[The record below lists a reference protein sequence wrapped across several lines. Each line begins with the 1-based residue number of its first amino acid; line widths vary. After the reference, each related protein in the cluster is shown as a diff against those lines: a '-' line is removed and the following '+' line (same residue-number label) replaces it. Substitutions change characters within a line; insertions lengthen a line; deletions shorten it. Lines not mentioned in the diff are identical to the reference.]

1 MELQLLTFHI
11 HTVSFIKIYKLP
23 APISNHLCALQMSSL
38 YGMLCDFIST
48 LNHTNQKNDNS
59 QNKNNKRR
67 SRIAIVTGS
76 SEGIGKAI
84 VVAFARSGEYSGVVV
99 NSRKIEEAQL
109 VADELKKLG
118 CDSIAI
124 RADVSKENDCVRL
137 VEDTITH
144 YGRIDVLVNNAG
156 IQKDVPFEQTTV
168 EEWYKIISVDLTG
181 PFVCSREAIKH
192 MEKQKEPNGGC
203 IINISSV
210 HQTIP
215 KPHYVPYA
223 TSKAGIEMMTKT
235 MALELAKKN
244 IRANLVAPGAIETN
258 MNRELK
264 ENKEMLDK
272 VLDQI
277 PVRRI
282 GNPEEVANV
291 VEFLASDKAS
301 YVTGTTFYVD
311 GGMTLY
317 PSFGM

>member
-1 MELQLLTFHI
+1 
-11 HTVSFIKIYKLP
+11 
-23 APISNHLCALQMSSL
+23 
-38 YGMLCDFIST
+38 MLCDFINT
-48 LNHTNQKNDNS
+48 LNHTNQKNDDD
-59 QNKNNKRR
+59 QDKNHKGRGK
-67 SRIAIVTGS
+67 IAIVTGS

-99 NSRKIEEAQL
+99 NSRKIEEAQN

-124 RADVSKENDCVRL
+124 HADVSKENDCIRL
-137 VEDTITH
+137 IEDTIRN

-156 IQKDVPFEQTTV
+156 IQKDVPFEQTSI
-168 EEWYKIISVDLTG
+168 EEWYKIIGVDLTG

-215 KPHYVPYA
+215 KPHYIPYA

-258 MNRELK
+258 MNLELK
-264 ENKEMLDK
+264 ENRELLDK
-272 VLDQI
+272 VLNQI
-277 PVRRI
+277 PIKRI

-317 PSFGM
+317 PSFGMSQ

>member
-1 MELQLLTFHI
+1 MNI
-11 HTVSFIKIYKLP
+11 
-23 APISNHLCALQMSSL
+23 M
-38 YGMLCDFIST
+38 
-48 LNHTNQKNDNS
+48 QKND
-59 QNKNNKRR
+59 QNKNAGRTSK
-67 SRIAIVTGS
+67 IAIVTGS

-84 VVAFARSGEYSGVVV
+84 AVAFAKSGQYSGIVV
-99 NSRKIEEAQL
+99 NSRKLEAAQQ
-109 VADELKKLG
+109 VADEIKKLG

-124 RADVSKENDCVRL
+124 QADVSKENDCINL
-137 VEDTITH
+137 IEDTIKH

-156 IQKDVPFEQTTV
+156 IQKDVPFEETTV
-168 EEWYKIISVDLTG
+168 EEWYKIIGVDLTG
-181 PFVCSREAIKH
+181 PFVCSREATKH
-192 MEKQKEPNGGC
+192 MEKQQEPRGGC

-235 MALELAKKN
+235 MALELAKDN

-258 MNRELK
+258 MNRELE
-264 ENKEMLDK
+264 ENKELLQK
-272 VLDQI
+272 VLNQI
-277 PVRRI
+277 PIKRI

-317 PSFGM
+317 PSFGI

>member
-1 MELQLLTFHI
+1 M
-11 HTVSFIKIYKLP
+11 
-23 APISNHLCALQMSSL
+23 NSL
-38 YGMLCDFIST
+38 HDG
-48 LNHTNQKNDNS
+48 
-59 QNKNNKRR
+59 QNENEKRDR
-67 SRIAIVTGS
+67 VAIVTGS

-84 VVAFARSGEYSGVVV
+84 AIAFAKSGEYSGVVI
-99 NSRKIEEAQL
+99 NSRKEEEAQR
-109 VADELKKLG
+109 VSEELKTVG
-118 CDSIAI
+118 CNSIAI
-124 RADVSKENDCVRL
+124 QADISKENDCIKL
-137 VEDTITH
+137 IDGTIKH

-156 IQKDVPFEQTTV
+156 IQKDVPFEQTSI
-168 EEWYKIISVDLTG
+168 EEWYKIIGVDLTG
-181 PFVCSREAIKH
+181 PFVCSREAIKQ
-192 MEKQKEPNGGC
+192 MEKQNDPKGGC

-235 MALELAKKN
+235 MALELAKYN

-258 MNRELK
+258 MNKKLK
-264 ENKEMLDK
+264 ENKDMLER
-272 VLDQI
+272 VLAQI
-277 PVRRI
+277 PVKRI

-317 PSFGM
+317 PSFGI

>member
-1 MELQLLTFHI
+1 
-11 HTVSFIKIYKLP
+11 
-23 APISNHLCALQMSSL
+23 
-38 YGMLCDFIST
+38 MLCDFIST
-48 LNHTNQKNDNS
+48 LNHTIQNDKDKNH
-59 QNKNNKRR
+59 KRR
-67 SRIAIVTGS
+67 DKIAIVTGS

-99 NSRKIEEAQL
+99 NSRKIEEAQN

-124 RADVSKENDCVRL
+124 HADVSKENDCIRL
-137 VEDTITH
+137 IEDTIRN

-156 IQKDVPFEQTTV
+156 IQKDVPFEQTSI
-168 EEWYKIISVDLTG
+168 EEWYKIIGVDLTG

-215 KPHYVPYA
+215 KPHYIPYA

-258 MNRELK
+258 MNLELK
-264 ENKEMLDK
+264 ENRELLDK
-272 VLDQI
+272 VLNQI
-277 PVRRI
+277 PIKRI

-317 PSFGM
+317 PSFGMLQ

>member
-1 MELQLLTFHI
+1 MRIIVAMNSFHDG
-11 HTVSFIKIYKLP
+11 
-23 APISNHLCALQMSSL
+23 Q
-38 YGMLCDFIST
+38 
-48 LNHTNQKNDNS
+48 NDNKKG
-59 QNKNNKRR
+59 NK
-67 SRIAIVTGS
+67 IAIVTGS

-84 VVAFARSGEYSGVVV
+84 AIAFAKSGEYSGVVI
-99 NSRKIEEAQL
+99 NARKEEEAQR
-109 VADELKKLG
+109 VSDEIKIVG
-118 CDSIAI
+118 CNSIAI
-124 RADVSKENDCVRL
+124 QADVSTESDCIKL
-137 VEDTITH
+137 IDHTIKH

-156 IQKDVPFEQTTV
+156 IQKDVPFEQTSI
-168 EEWYKIISVDLTG
+168 EEWYKIIGVDLTG
-181 PFVCSREAIKH
+181 PFVCSREAIKQ
-192 MEKQKEPNGGC
+192 MEKQNDPKGGC

-235 MALELAKKN
+235 MALELAKDN

-258 MNRELK
+258 MNKELK
-264 ENKEMLDK
+264 ENKDMLER
-272 VLDQI
+272 VLAQI
-277 PVRRI
+277 PVKRI

-317 PSFGM
+317 PSFGI

>member
-1 MELQLLTFHI
+1 
-11 HTVSFIKIYKLP
+11 
-23 APISNHLCALQMSSL
+23 
-38 YGMLCDFIST
+38 MLCDFIST
-48 LNHTNQKNDNS
+48 LNHTIQNNNNDDKDKNQ
-59 QNKNNKRR
+59 KRR
-67 SRIAIVTGS
+67 SKIAIVTGS

-84 VVAFARSGEYSGVVV
+84 AVAFARSGEYSGIVV
-99 NSRKIEEAQL
+99 NSRKIEEAQR
-109 VADELKKLG
+109 VADEIKAVG

-124 RADVSKENDCVRL
+124 QADVSKENDCIRL
-137 VEDTITH
+137 IESTISQ

-156 IQKDVPFEQTTV
+156 IQKDVPFEQTSI
-168 EEWYKIISVDLTG
+168 EEWYKIIGVDLTG

-192 MEKQKEPNGGC
+192 MEKQEGPNGGC

-215 KPHYVPYA
+215 KPHYIPYA

-235 MALELAKKN
+235 MALELAKGN

-272 VLDQI
+272 VLKQI
-277 PVRRI
+277 PIKRI

-317 PSFGM
+317 PSFGT